1 MQYFIIYLVLNGLIM
16 FYYREYIEFYLS
28 EKEIQEGT
36 TCNRFFFTLVGLLLF
51 IPLLILATIKNWYG
65 R

>member
-1 MQYFIIYLVLNGLIM
+1 MTYFITYLVLHGLIM
-16 FYYREYIEFYLS
+16 FYYREYIEGYLS
-28 EKEIQEGT
+28 EKELQDGT

-51 IPLLILATIKNWYG
+51 TPLLILATINNWYG